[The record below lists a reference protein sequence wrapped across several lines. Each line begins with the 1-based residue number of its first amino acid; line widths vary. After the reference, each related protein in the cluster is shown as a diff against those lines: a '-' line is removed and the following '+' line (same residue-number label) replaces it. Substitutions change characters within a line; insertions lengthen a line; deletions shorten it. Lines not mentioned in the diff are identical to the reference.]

1 LKTCRATSGSIR
13 DVSTSILRLSSLSY
27 DELTIIRNLVS
38 GAKDSQPAEVVNG
51 LELATGLAADGVV
64 LHGGGAEGR
73 GAGILDG
80 VGDVKTSEPV
90 ADPVGVAGPDDGLD
104 TGGDDVGE
112 RCEEGTGIWFRISRR
127 YRMGWLGRRTI
138 AGGRELGVRSVGAL
152 GVGALGT
159 DGLHDGGAGQVGGV
173 GLRRIRVVAW
183 LADIIDVPISGLRDG
198 ALDAVSACAVG
209 IGAIAIIARCCGA
222 LLESGEAVVVV
233 GVGVRVVIGLA
244 NEGLVGVVVA
254 EIDVRL
260 VLEDRVV
267 PAVVDGKGNEVD
279 LLALYGSAINGIVLG
294 LEVGCKF

>member
-64 LHGGGAEGR
+64 LHGGGAEGG

-112 RCEEGTGIWFRISRR
+112 RCEEGTGI
-127 YRMGWLGRRTI
+127 
-138 AGGRELGVRSVGAL
+138 
-152 GVGALGT
+152 
-159 DGLHDGGAGQVGGV
+159 
-173 GLRRIRVVAW
+173 
-183 LADIIDVPISGLRDG
+183 
-198 ALDAVSACAVG
+198 
-209 IGAIAIIARCCGA
+209 
-222 LLESGEAVVVV
+222 
-233 GVGVRVVIGLA
+233 
-244 NEGLVGVVVA
+244 
-254 EIDVRL
+254 
-260 VLEDRVV
+260 
-267 PAVVDGKGNEVD
+267 
-279 LLALYGSAINGIVLG
+279 
-294 LEVGCKF
+294 